1 MFKKLSVLIPVYNEE
16 KTIKTCIDRVL
27 SANTLNMD
35 LEVIVSD
42 NNSTDGTKEILKSI
56 KDSRVKLLFK
66 EKNEGKGS
74 NIKNALNHATGDII
88 LFQDADLEY
97 SPDNDVLASE
107 TTLNSNDIRLTIKQ
121 DAESKGTH
129 RIMVFINYT

>member
-42 NNSTDGTKEILKSI
+42 NNSTDNTKEILKSI
-56 KDSRVKLLFK
+56 KS
-66 EKNEGKGS
+66 
-74 NIKNALNHATGDII
+74 
-88 LFQDADLEY
+88 
-97 SPDNDVLASE
+97 
-107 TTLNSNDIRLTIKQ
+107 
-121 DAESKGTH
+121 
-129 RIMVFINYT
+129 